1 MKLNKISKLA
11 SIISRYTHR
20 STTKQKHV
28 AAVIK
33 NGKIIN
39 VRNNS
44 PGIHAECYVVNSLSK
59 KEACKTVL
67 VIRYENGVFKNSKPC
82 KECICELKKY
92 VKQIIYSTGNQM
104 DPFIIEKVE
113 DIKND
118 WQSNLIRRNVKESV
132 YKI

>member
-11 SIISRYTHR
+11 SIISRHIHR

-44 PGIHAECYVVNSLSK
+44 PGIHAECSVVNSLNK
-59 KEACKTVL
+59 KEMCKTIL
-67 VIRYENGVFKNSKPC
+67 VIRYENGIFKNSKPC
-82 KECICELKKY
+82 KECICKLRKT
-92 VKQIIYSTGNQM
+92 VKQIIYSTGDDM
-104 DPFIIEKVE
+104 YPFIIEKLE
-113 DIKND
+113 DMKNE
-118 WQSNLIRRNVKESV
+118 WQSNLIRRNVKDCV
-132 YKI
+132 YKV

>member
-11 SIISRYTHR
+11 SIIARYVHR

-28 AAVIK
+28 AAIIK

-44 PGIHAECYVVNSLSK
+44 PGIHAECLVVNSVNK
-59 KEACKTVL
+59 KEIHKTVL

-82 KECICELKKY
+82 KECICKLKKN
-92 VKQIIYSTGNQM
+92 VKQIIYSTGNKIL
-104 DPFIIEKVE
+104 PFVIEKME
-113 DIKND
+113 NISNN
-118 WQSNLIRRNVKESV
+118 WQSNLIRRNIKDCV
-132 YKI
+132 YKV